1 MQTHTSFLED
11 IIDESVEMQTMHP
24 ALFDDYMAEGWRL
37 LGYAII
43 RHNFAACRGKICRT
57 IPLRIRLKDLSFT
70 KSQKQVLRRNADL
83 KHLVRP
89 IILTPE
95 KEGLFLRHT
104 ARFRE
109 RRPETLA
116 AFLGPNA
123 SRHPVKGYEL
133 SVFDADERLL
143 ACSYFH
149 LGEKA
154 VSGTYCFF
162 EPEVGKRSLGTYT
175 MLQELLL
182 ARDMGLDYYYHGYC
196 YDVPSQFD
204 YKLNFNNLEVMDW
217 KSGLWEPH
225 QRMPVRQWDKLV
237 NEP

>member
-1 MQTHTSFLED
+1 MQTHTSFLDD

-43 RHNFAACRGKICRT
+43 RHNFAACRSKICYT
-57 IPLRIRLKDLSFT
+57 LPLRIRLQDLSFT

-83 KHLVRP
+83 KRLVRP
-89 IILTPE
+89 IVLTPE
-95 KEGLFLRHT
+95 KEVLFLRHT

-123 SRHPVKGYEL
+123 SRHPVKGFEL
-133 SVFDADERLL
+133 SVYDEGDRLL

-154 VSGTYCFF
+154 MSGTYCFF
-162 EPEVGKRSLGTYT
+162 DPDAGKRSLGTYT

-182 ARDMGLDYYYHGYC
+182 ARGMGLDYYYHGYC

-217 KSGLWEPH
+217 KTSLWES
-225 QRMPVRQWDKLV
+225 RERVPVRQWDKLV
-237 NEP
+237 IEP